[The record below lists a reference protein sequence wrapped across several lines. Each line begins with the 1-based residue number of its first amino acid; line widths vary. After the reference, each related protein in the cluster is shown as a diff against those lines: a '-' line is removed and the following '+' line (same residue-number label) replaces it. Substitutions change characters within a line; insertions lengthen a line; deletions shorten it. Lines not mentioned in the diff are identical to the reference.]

1 MLYPRNCSHGSLGAA
16 SPGPA
21 SLAPCVMKRAAW
33 TMAAWLAV
41 SDAIAISVSLA
52 AAACLQMQSSGF
64 ASLKP
69 FVELWPFTSVFLI
82 IYWMNG
88 LYAGCGLSEPEELKR
103 GAICSCGMFVIMAA
117 LTPSASGRSHLFTAT
132 LLAATIGNAV
142 IMPVLRA
149 TLRSLASR
157 AGWWGYPA
165 IIFGSGAEA
174 AHIVEMSRRSPD
186 IGLRPILVV
195 DPAPEAPACVCGL
208 PVLASLSAAAPL
220 LHFRS
225 PLYGVIAL
233 PNASAQDVATLI
245 LGPESAI
252 FARWLLIS
260 NTSSITPMWAVPKS
274 VGGLLTLDLD
284 PRTHTPTTL
293 VGKRALDLFLSVLL
307 LLFFLPLMLVIAMGI
322 KLTSRGSVLYGHK
335 RIGMNGRTFS
345 PWKFRTMYQ
354 ESDLLLAKL
363 LASDPA
369 ARRAWA
375 RQRKLARDPR
385 ITPFGHFLRTSSL
398 DELPQLWNVVR
409 GEMSLVGPRPIM
421 QDEVRQYGESYSV
434 CSQVPSGVTGLWQ
447 VSGRSSTS
455 YSERVLLDVFYVR
468 NWSMWLDL
476 SILLRTCGV
485 VAFRKG
491 AC

>member
-1 MLYPRNCSHGSLGAA
+1 MLYPRNHSYGSVGPPSLG
-16 SPGPA
+16 SGV
-21 SLAPCVMKRAAW
+21 LKRVTS

-41 SDAIAISVSLA
+41 SDAIAISFSLA
-52 AAACLQMQSSGF
+52 AAACLQMQYSSS
-64 ASLKP
+64 ASLRP
-69 FVELWPFTSVFLI
+69 FAEFWPFTSAFLI

-88 LYAGCGLSEPEELKR
+88 LYGGCGLSEPEELKR
-103 GAICSCGMFVIMAA
+103 GAICSCGMFVILAA
-117 LTPSASGRSHLFTAT
+117 LTLSVSGRSHLFTAT
-132 LLAATIGNAV
+132 LLLATIGNAV

-208 PVLASLSAAAPL
+208 PVFASLSAAVPL
-220 LHFRS
+220 LYFRS

-245 LGPESAI
+245 DGAESAI
-252 FARWLLIS
+252 FSRWLLIS

-284 PRTHTPTTL
+284 PRTHTPTML
-293 VGKRALDLFLSVLL
+293 AWKRALDILLVVILLILFI
-307 LLFFLPLMLVIAMGI
+307 PLMLVIAMGI
-322 KLTSRGSVLYGHK
+322 KLTSRGNVLYGHK
-335 RIGMNGRTFS
+335 RIGMNERTFS
-345 PWKFRTMYQ
+345 AWKFRTMYQ

-363 LASDPA
+363 LASDPE
-369 ARRAWA
+369 ARQAWA

-385 ITPFGHFLRTSSL
+385 ITSFGRFLRTSSL
-398 DELPQLWNVVR
+398 DELPQLWNVLC

-421 QDEVRQYGESYSV
+421 QDEVRQYGEFYSIY
-434 CSQVPSGVTGLWQ
+434 SQVPSGVTGLWQ

-485 VAFRKG
+485 VAFRRG